1 MTRWLL
7 PIVLLA
13 TACAGDVDSGP
24 RHVSAEDGVSFA
36 RLSGWDL
43 SRERA
48 TLLLKGEGPATIA
61 IRTIPRDG
69 WSEPRNQSNV
79 FPAVETSLRA
89 LRHARVIGPTNIDIA
104 EYRAIAFDVEFTPP
118 GRTRQRYQ
126 RRHVTLLADNRVIHV
141 FLVAPLGQLESA
153 RRDFDT
159 IVTSI
164 REEG

>member
-1 MTRWLL
+1 MTRWILPLL
-7 PIVLLA
+7 VA

-24 RHVSAEDGVSFA
+24 RYLSAEDGVSFA
-36 RLSGWDL
+36 RLPGWDL

-48 TLLLKGEGPATIA
+48 TLILKGEGPATIA
-61 IRTIPRDG
+61 IRTIPREG
-69 WSEPRNQSNV
+69 TSEPRNQSNV
-79 FPAVETSLRA
+79 FPAVKTTLRA
-89 LRHARVIGPTNIDIA
+89 LPQARVIGPTDIDTA
-104 EYRAIAFDVEFTPP
+104 EYRAVAFDVEFTPP

-126 RRHVTLLADNRVIHV
+126 RRHVTLLAESRVIHV

-153 RRDFDT
+153 RRDFDA